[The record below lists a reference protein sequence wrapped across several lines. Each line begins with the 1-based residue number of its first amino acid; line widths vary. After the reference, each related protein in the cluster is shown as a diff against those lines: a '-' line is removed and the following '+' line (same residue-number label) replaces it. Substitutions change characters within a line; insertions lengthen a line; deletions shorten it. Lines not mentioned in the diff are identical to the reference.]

1 MPYIVSY
8 NPDSESYDVLKKEP
22 FTWMKSFAYE
32 EDAFNYAKKLEQLN
46 NKINKL
52 K

>member
-1 MPYIVSY
+1 MAYIVSY
-8 NPDSESYDVLKKEP
+8 NPDSESYDVLKKHP
-22 FTWMKSFAYE
+22 FTLMKSFAYE